1 MNDNIFAIQ
10 QIETLAHSVASY
22 ASFFNRSGDIF
33 GEVDAAVQD
42 AENALIE
49 LARIMKLTSI

>member
-1 MNDNIFAIQ
+1 MNDNNFAIS
-10 QIETLAHSVASY
+10 QIETLAHNVAAYASY
-22 ASFFNRSGDIF
+22 FNRKGDIF

-49 LARIMKLTSI
+49 LARIMRLTSA

>member
-1 MNDNIFAIQ
+1 MNDNNFAIS
-10 QIETLAHSVASY
+10 QIETLAHNVSTYASY
-22 ASFFNRSGDIF
+22 FNRKGDIF

-49 LARIMKLTSI
+49 LARIMKLTSV

>member
-1 MNDNIFAIQ
+1 MDNNIFAIS
-10 QIETLAHSVASY
+10 QIETLAHNVSTY
-22 ASFFNRSGDIF
+22 ASFFNREGDMF

-49 LARIMKLTSI
+49 LARIMRLTSV